1 MTAKL
6 MSEKNKLK
14 FNYLS
19 TVEKATGAEKRRD
32 EGRRDEGDNGKVPRR
47 VQEGLEAKSR
57 GVAGIAAGRCSFRKQ
72 RRRNSWQSRKKRD
85 GKFVLL
91 LRLN

>member
-1 MTAKL
+1 M
-6 MSEKNKLK
+6 
-14 FNYLS
+14 S

-72 RRRNSWQSRKKRD
+72 RRRNSFERQSRKKRD